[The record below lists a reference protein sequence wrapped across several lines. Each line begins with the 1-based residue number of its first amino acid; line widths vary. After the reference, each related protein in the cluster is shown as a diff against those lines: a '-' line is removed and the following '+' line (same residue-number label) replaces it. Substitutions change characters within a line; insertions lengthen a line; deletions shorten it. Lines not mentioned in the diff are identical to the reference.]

1 MSEGAS
7 GAVKI
12 ADETVRGRLELP
24 LGDWRTIEGLRDSAV
39 LAILIERDGEDQL
52 IFNRRRD
59 DLPYHPGQI
68 CFPGGAR
75 EGPEDAVTCAVRET
89 CEEMGLS
96 AGDLEVLGRMPD
108 RVSIA
113 GFLVTPF
120 AARLRGAPDYRAA
133 ADEVAEVFEV
143 PVRMLLDPARW
154 GFTETTHKRARFRRV
169 PRFDYDEAHR
179 VWGLTGIILRDFTT
193 QVLGFAPPA

>member
-1 MSEGAS
+1 MR
-7 GAVKI
+7 I
-12 ADETVRGRLELP
+12 PDEVVQGRLELP
-24 LGDWRTIEGLRDSAV
+24 LGDWRTLEGLRDSAV
-39 LAILIERDGEDQL
+39 LAILVEREGADRL

-75 EGPEDAVTCAVRET
+75 EGPEDAAACAVRET

-96 AGDLEVLGRMPD
+96 VTDLEVLGRMPD

-120 AARLRGAPDYRAA
+120 VARLKGTPSDRAA
-133 ADEVAEVFEV
+133 AEEVAEVFEG
-143 PVRMLLDPARW
+143 PVAMLLDPARW

-169 PRFDYDEAHR
+169 PRFDFDEAHR
-179 VWGLTGIILRDFTT
+179 IWGLTGIILRDFTT
-193 QVLGFAPPA
+193 QVLGFAPP

>member
-1 MSEGAS
+1 M
-7 GAVKI
+7 KI
-12 ADETVRGRLELP
+12 PDATIRGRLELP
-24 LGDWRTIEGLRDSAV
+24 LGDWRTLAGLRDSAV
-39 LAILIERDGEDQL
+39 LAILVERKGADRL

-75 EGPEDAVTCAVRET
+75 EGTEDAATCALRET

-96 AGDLEVLGRMPD
+96 AADLEVLGRMPD

-120 AARLRGAPDYRAA
+120 VARLRGTPSYRAA

-143 PVRMLLDPARW
+143 PVALLLDPARW
-154 GFTETTHKRARFRRV
+154 GYTETTHERARFRRV
-169 PRFDYDEAHR
+169 PRFDFDEGHR
-179 VWGLTGIILRDFTT
+179 IWGLTGIILRDFAA
-193 QVLGFAPPA
+193 QVMGFLPPL

>member
-1 MSEGAS
+1 
-7 GAVKI
+7 VRI

-24 LGDWRTIEGLRDSAV
+24 LGDWRTVEGLRDSAV
-39 LAILIERDGEDQL
+39 LAILVDREGEDRL
-52 IFNRRRD
+52 VFNRRRD

-75 EGPEDAVTCAVRET
+75 EGREDAVACAVRET

-96 AGDLEVLGRMPD
+96 PEDLEVLGRMPD

-113 GFLVTPF
+113 GFLVSPF
-120 AARLRGAPDYRAA
+120 VARLRGAPGFQAA

-143 PVRMLLDPARW
+143 PVRLFLDAQRW
-154 GFTETTHKRARFRRV
+154 GFTETTHQRARFRRV
-169 PRFDYDEAHR
+169 PRFDSDERHR
-179 VWGLTGIILRDFTT
+179 IWGLTGIILRDFVT
-193 QVLGFAPPA
+193 QVMGFAPPT

>member
-1 MSEGAS
+1 M
-7 GAVKI
+7 KI
-12 ADETVRGRLELP
+12 PDEIVRGRLELP
-24 LGDWRTIEGLRDSAV
+24 LGDWRSLEGLRDSAV
-39 LAILIERDGEDQL
+39 LAILVERGGEDRL

-59 DLPYHPGQI
+59 DLPYHAGQI

-75 EGPEDAVTCAVRET
+75 EGPEDAAACAVRET

-96 AGDLEVLGRMPD
+96 AGDLDVLGRMPD

-120 AARLRGAPDYRAA
+120 VARLRGTPGFRAA

-143 PVRMLLDPARW
+143 PVALFLDSARW
-154 GFTETTHKRARFRRV
+154 GHTETTHQRARFRRV
-169 PRFDYDEAHR
+169 PRFDYDESHR
-179 VWGLTGIILRDFTT
+179 IWGLTGIILRDFVT
-193 QVLGFAPPA
+193 QVMGFAPPA

>member
-1 MSEGAS
+1 MR
-7 GAVKI
+7 I
-12 ADETVRGRLELP
+12 PDETVRGRLELP
-24 LGDWRTIEGLRDSAV
+24 LGDWRTVEGLRDSAV
-39 LAILIERDGEDQL
+39 LAILVEREGADRL

-75 EGPEDAVTCAVRET
+75 EGAEDAVTCAVRET
-89 CEEMGLS
+89 CEEMGLA

-113 GFLVTPF
+113 GFLVSPF
-120 AARLRGAPDYRAA
+120 VARLNGTPDYRAA

-143 PVRMLLDPARW
+143 PVAMLLEASRW
-154 GFTETTHKRARFRRV
+154 GHTETTHKRARFRRV
-169 PRFDYDEAHR
+169 PRFDSDESHR
-179 VWGLTGIILRDFTT
+179 IWGLTGIILRDFTT

>member
-1 MSEGAS
+1 M
-7 GAVKI
+7 KI
-12 ADETVRGRLELP
+12 PDATVRSRLELP
-24 LGDWRTIEGLRDSAV
+24 LWDWRTVEGLRDSAV
-39 LAILIERDGEDQL
+39 LAILVERQDEDRL

-75 EGPEDAVTCAVRET
+75 EGTEDAVACAVRET

-96 AGDLEVLGRMPD
+96 PGDLEVLGRMPD

-120 AARLRGAPDYRAA
+120 VARLRGAPSYRAA
-133 ADEVAEVFEV
+133 AEEVAEVFEV
-143 PVRMLLDPARW
+143 PVALLLDPARW
-154 GFTETTHKRARFRRV
+154 GFTETTHPRARFRRV
-169 PRFDYDEAHR
+169 PRFDFDEGHR
-179 VWGLTGIILRDFTT
+179 IWGLTGIILRDFAAL
-193 QVLGFAPPA
+193 VLGYAGPPGPP